1 MSRRRTLLA
10 SEVPNFEDDVVDD
23 EAEKRRRI
31 SERFE
36 SNAMRVPR
44 KLPPTR
50 TDEK

>member
-1 MSRRRTLLA
+1 MA

-36 SNAMRVPR
+36 PNSIRIQR
-44 KLPPTR
+44 KLPSR
-50 TDEK
+50 VDEK